1 MSKGKSNG
9 NGKGQSLE
17 AVLNTKELKEYE
29 EFVHTPDS
37 TEKAFRGQD
46 TLNAIRLLVLSDPEF
61 LDNTMRYDLPSSA
74 VILAVALS
82 ISRCTQHNYQDG
94 VEFWK
99 LVCGLMTSKRGKR
112 ISQLVEAIIGERKW
126 NENQAGSGGIGDKM
140 KAFANK
146 ITG

>member
-1 MSKGKSNG
+1 MARGKSNG
-9 NGKGQSLE
+9 NGKGQSFE
-17 AVLNTKELKEYE
+17 AVLDTKELKEWE
-29 EFVHTPDS
+29 TFVHSPDS
-37 TEKAFRGQD
+37 TAKAFHGQD

-82 ISRCTQHNYQDG
+82 ISRCKQHNYSDG
-94 VEFWK
+94 IEFWK

-112 ISQLVEAIIGERKW
+112 IAQLVEAIIGERKW
-126 NENQAGSGGIGDKM
+126 NENQSGGTIGDKM